1 MPLQALEPVDLDG
14 TGAATMFL
22 LNPTGG
28 VLGGDQL
35 ETAVELGPGSH
46 VCLSTPSA
54 TRVYRST
61 GVPATQ
67 RTTIRVG
74 EGARLEYTPDHVILS
89 PGARLVQRLDVE
101 LAAGASAIVVDGW
114 AVGRV
119 ARGEAWRFDLL
130 DSGIVA
136 RDPEGLLFKDRL
148 VLQGTPG
155 WGGLGGTEGMAY
167 VATMLCVA
175 PAHPALGDLE
185 RALTGS
191 LTTPTAEAA
200 VGVTALARGGVVAR
214 ILAATAP
221 AMQALLARAWA
232 ACRAELWALPPQLL
246 RKM

>member
-1 MPLQALEPVDLDG
+1 MG
-14 TGAATMFL
+14 TATLFL

-28 VLGGDQL
+28 VLGGDNL
-35 ETAVELGPGSH
+35 DTAVELGAGAH

-54 TRVYRST
+54 TRVYRSN
-61 GVPATQ
+61 GASSVV
-67 RTTIRVG
+67 RTTLRVG
-74 EGARLEYTPDHVILS
+74 EGARLEFTPDHLILS
-89 PGARLVQRLDVE
+89 PGARLAQRLDVE
-101 LAAGASAIVVDGW
+101 LAPGASAIVSDAW

-136 RDPEGLLFKDRL
+136 RDAEGLLFKDRL
-148 VLQGTPG
+148 VLQGTAR
-155 WGGLGGTEGMAY
+155 WGGLGGAEGMAY
-167 VATMLCVA
+167 VATMLCLA

-185 RALTGS
+185 RALARS
-191 LTTPTAEAA
+191 LIALTREAT

-214 ILAATAP
+214 ILASTAP
-221 AMQALLARAWA
+221 AMQSLVAHAWA